1 MSSVQSLLHEA
12 SDLSSEDPRRDAEVL
27 LGHCLERPRSWLYAW
42 GDSAVDEVDA
52 ARYRKLLRDR
62 QAGVPVAYLLGTR
75 EFWSLPLRVTPATLI
90 PRPDTERLVSQAL
103 ALALPDSARVLDLG
117 TGSGAI
123 ALALAS
129 ERPRWS
135 VTAVDADAGAVAV
148 ALQNVA
154 SLAPGRVDVLVSDW
168 FSALP
173 GRRFDL
179 VVANPPYVGASDPH
193 LTAGDLRFEPRHALV
208 SGDDGLEDLSHIVAQ
223 APTHLVADGCLLLE
237 HGFDQGAAVRSLLT
251 EAGFAAVVTHR
262 DFAGNERVSG
272 GRWYAE

>member
-1 MSSVQSLLHEA
+1 MSSVQSLLHEG

-42 GDSAVDEVDA
+42 GDSAVDEGVA

-90 PRPDTERLVSQAL
+90 PR
-103 ALALPDSARVLDLG
+103 LALPDSARVLDLG

-168 FSALP
+168 FSALT

-179 VVANPPYVGASDPH
+179 VVANPPYVSASDTH
-193 LTAGDLRFEPRHALV
+193 LTAGDLRFEPRRALV
-208 SGDDGLEDLSHIVAQ
+208 SGDDGLEDLSRIVAQ
-223 APTHLVADGCLLLE
+223 APTHLVDEGCLLLE

-251 EAGFAAVVTHR
+251 EAGFAAVVTYR

-272 GRWYAE
+272 GCWYAE